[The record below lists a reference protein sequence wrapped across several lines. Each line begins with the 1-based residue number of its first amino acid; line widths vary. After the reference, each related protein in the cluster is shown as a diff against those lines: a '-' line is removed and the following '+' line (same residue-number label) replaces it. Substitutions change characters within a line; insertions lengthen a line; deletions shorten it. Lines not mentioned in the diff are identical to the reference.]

1 MNLAQHL
8 IEHAALGVGDKPFV
22 GWDYQGSLPD
32 AADLPATGDTSHAY
46 TIGEN
51 VWAWNG
57 SAWVDLGTYRGA
69 HGPAGPQGPAGEE
82 GPQGATGPQGPAG
95 PAGPAG
101 PQGPAGPTGP
111 AAEITSGAI
120 TTALGYT
127 PADASVVVTSST
139 VDLIVTLTQA
149 QYDALTPAS
158 STLYVI
164 TG

>member
-1 MNLAQHL
+1 MGEAMSLAKHL
-8 IEHAALGVGDKPFV
+8 IEHAALGVRDKPFV
-22 GWDYQGSLPD
+22 GWDYQGLLPD

-57 SAWVDLGTYRGA
+57 SAWVDLGPYRGEQ
-69 HGPAGPQGPAGEE
+69 GDLGPQGP
-82 GPQGATGPQGPAG
+82 QGDPGPAG
-95 PAGPAG
+95 EDGAD
-101 PQGPAGPTGP
+101 
-111 AAEITSGAI
+111 AEITSGAI
-120 TTALGYT
+120 ATALGYT
-127 PADASVVVTSST
+127 PADAEETVRSST
-139 VDLIVTLTQA
+139 VDLIVTLTQS

>member
-22 GWDYQGSLPD
+22 GWDYQGLLPD
-32 AADLPATGDTSHAY
+32 VDDLPETGDTSHAY
-46 TIGEN
+46 TIGAN
-51 VWAWNG
+51 VWAWSG

-69 HGPAGPQGPAGEE
+69 QGATGPQGPAGEE

-95 PAGPAG
+95 PAGP
-101 PQGPAGPTGP
+101 QGSTGPTGP

-120 TTALGYT
+120 ATALGYT
-127 PADASVVVTSST
+127 PADAAQTVTSST

>member
-1 MNLAQHL
+1 MSLAKHL

-22 GWDYQGSLPD
+22 GWDYQGLLPD

-69 HGPAGPQGPAGEE
+69 QGPAGPQGPD
-82 GPQGATGPQGPAG
+82 
-95 PAGPAG
+95 
-101 PQGPAGPTGP
+101 GPTGP

-120 TTALGYT
+120 ATALGYT
-127 PADASVVVTSST
+127 PADAAATVTSST

-149 QYDALTPAS
+149 EYDALTPAS